1 MSPQFW
7 IDVAAFSISAVVATS
22 LALTVLGAGPRRAL
36 NRFFA
41 LFVMMQAIS
50 AAGDVLLR
58 LSLWLKIGHPSLL
71 TELASFA
78 FVLIGPVLLM
88 FTTRYVNRRTRRAD
102 LAAILGLLMI
112 GVIAI
117 PLFRH
122 QLIFNVHLD
131 NNGLAVSEVSAQGAV
146 LALVPALYMVWS
158 LVLFW
163 QERRQTGEPYLALSV
178 LILFLGFV
186 VGGVLQV
193 PFMGSTATIS
203 VVILGYGVVSR
214 QLFNPLRELT
224 EELERKVQART
235 QELEMAYAEVETRVE
250 ERTAE
255 LQRAIAEHER
265 LQQEVIQVQK
275 RAIQELS
282 SPVIPLMNTPQG
294 GIVVMPLVGSVDSVR
309 TRDITR
315 KLLVGIQE
323 HQAEVVI
330 LDITGVPV
338 VDSGVADHLSKTI
351 QAVRLKGARAIVTG
365 ISDDVAETIV
375 DLGIDWSGIETVA
388 DLQTGLRTA
397 LAMLGWGIE

>member
-235 QELEMAYAEVETRVE
+235 QELEMAYAEVEKRVE